1 MSKKSELY
9 NIKQSNKIQ
18 HTLFGLGTTSNDDS
32 FISKFIHNKE
42 LYIDKIN
49 WKNLNAKYTPNEII
63 DEIIKNIQ
71 LGKIDFPYNKISLNE
86 CVSLFKKFCE
96 YKPNSIKQGQT
107 YSRFN
112 DYKYELSNKY
122 IQEANTFNGCSDYF
136 QRENRM
142 RVSGARRSL
151 SPIDTFYSEKAFR
164 NTLHA
169 LWTLKMDSVTNRNL
183 LHCIAMRDYIASQF
197 NPTIAKSI
205 YTMFD
210 SKDVLDFSAGWGDR
224 LCGAYATKG
233 VQSYTG
239 IDPNTSLH
247 PLYNKQ
253 VEMYQKFMPNKTTK
267 FICDGAE
274 NVLLDK
280 DSVDLVFTSPPY
292 FDCEKYTDESTQS
305 YKKFDNIDLW
315 LEGFLFKALQNAYHA
330 LQTGGHLVINIA
342 DTNKG
347 QIKICDRMNDYIESL
362 GCKYVKAISMKM
374 SRRPNLIV
382 NGSNKADGDV
392 FVEPIWIWEKV

>member
-1 MSKKSELY
+1 MSLDFNNSLHKS
-9 NIKQSNKIQ
+9 KQN
-18 HTLFGLGTTSNDDS
+18 TLFNIVSPSVVHEDDTP
-32 FISKFIHNKE
+32 ISKYITNKKI
-42 LYIDKIN
+42 YIPDTE
-49 WKNLNAKYTPNEII
+49 WHNLNALYSPQDIIDFFVKEIVEKRNLDIPLYEINEKEAENSFVKLCKHTPNPLIKQKI
-63 DEIIKNIQ
+63 NIKSASYKYDISDECINEPIV
-71 LGKIDFPYNKISLNE
+71 YNKASNYFHQEGRFKASGSGHPSPYEMWYTDKVKGVLRALYTLEKYDRIATKELQT
-86 CVSLFKKFCE
+86 CVRLRGYVC
-96 YKPNSIKQGQT
+96 
-107 YSRFN
+107 
-112 DYKYELSNKY
+112 
-122 IQEANTFNGCSDYF
+122 
-136 QRENRM
+136 
-142 RVSGARRSL
+142 
-151 SPIDTFYSEKAFR
+151 
-164 NTLHA
+164 
-169 LWTLKMDSVTNRNL
+169 
-183 LHCIAMRDYIASQF
+183 SQF
-197 NPTIAKSI
+197 NVGVAKSI
-205 YTMFD
+205 YTMFNA
-210 SKDVLDFSAGWGDR
+210 KNVLDFSSGWGDR
-224 LCGAYATKG
+224 LCGFYASKNTK
-233 VQSYTG
+233 SYIG

-253 VEMYQKFMPNKTTK
+253 VEMYQKFVPNKTTK

-392 FVEPIWIWEKV
+392 FVEPIWIWEKI